1 MKKNKVLS
9 YQKLTLKWLKK
20 SLLGRKKTIK
30 DGNLGPQK
38 EKKNRVTKNTGKDS
52 EVFFLSFLNYI

>member
-1 MKKNKVLS
+1 MAKE
-9 YQKLTLKWLKK
+9 K
-20 SLLGRKKTIK
+20 SSR
-30 DGNLGPQK
+30 QK